1 MKNFIWLAFAVL
13 AFLSVIDSKTARAS
27 EQDDVKKVEQ
37 YLNNLK
43 MARSRFTQVAPDG
56 SRRTGTFYLSKPG
69 KLRFEYDPPIQDFI
83 VADGTFIYFYDAE
96 LNEQTHAPIGQTL
109 ADFILREDLD
119 VGGDIVVMDLTRAA
133 GLLQITLAQK
143 EDPKAG
149 SLKLGFSESPFTLKK
164 WRVTDAQGS
173 IVEII
178 LADIQTN
185 ARPADDLFRYINPTP
200 DPMLY
205 NQ

>member
-1 MKNFIWLAFAVL
+1 MKYLILITAI
-13 AFLSVIDSKTARAS
+13 AFLTIAWPNAVSAS
-27 EQDDVKKVEQ
+27 QEEDIRKAEN
-37 YLNNLK
+37 YLNNLET
-43 MARSRFTQVAPDG
+43 ARSRFTQIAPDG
-56 SRRTGTFYLSKPG
+56 SRRTGTFYLNKPG
-69 KLRFEYDPPIQDFI
+69 KLRFEYDPPTQDFI

-109 ADFILREDLD
+109 ADFILRENLNIGED
-119 VGGDIVVMDLTRAA
+119 VIVSDVTRGG
-133 GLLQITLAQK
+133 GLLQITLVQK

-149 SLKLGFSESPFTLKK
+149 SLKLGFQESPVFSLKK

-173 IVEII
+173 IVEIV

-185 ARPADDLFRYINPTP
+185 ARPANELFIYRNPNP
-200 DPMLY
+200 DPMQY

>member
-1 MKNFIWLAFAVL
+1 MRFFWIFTFCTLILFTASSYVEAATPEQEVKNA
-13 AFLSVIDSKTARAS
+13 
-27 EQDDVKKVEQ
+27 EN
-37 YLNNLK
+37 YLNNLTQ
-43 MARSRFTQVAPDG
+43 ARARFTQVAPDG

-69 KLRFEYDPPIQDFI
+69 KLRFEYDPPVQDFV

-96 LNEQTHAPIGQTL
+96 LNEQSHAPIGQTL
-109 ADFILREDLD
+109 ADFILRDDLKIGDEVVVSD
-119 VGGDIVVMDLTRAA
+119 VSRGG
-133 GLLQITLAQK
+133 GLLQITLTQK

-149 SLKLGFSESPFTLKK
+149 NLKLGFLEAPMTLKK

-173 IVEII
+173 IVEVI

-185 ARPADDLFRYINPTP
+185 VRPSAELFRYKNPNP
-200 DPMLY
+200 DLSPY

>member
-1 MKNFIWLAFAVL
+1 MKYLILITAI
-13 AFLSVIDSKTARAS
+13 AFLTIAWPNAVSAS
-27 EQDDVKKVEQ
+27 QEEDIRKAEN
-37 YLNNLK
+37 YLNNLET
-43 MARSRFTQVAPDG
+43 ARSRFTQIAPDG
-56 SRRTGTFYLSKPG
+56 SRRTGTFYLNKPG
-69 KLRFEYDPPIQDFI
+69 KLRFEYDPPTQDFI

-109 ADFILREDLD
+109 ADFILRENLNIGED
-119 VGGDIVVMDLTRAA
+119 VIVTDITRGG
-133 GLLQITLAQK
+133 GLLQITLVQK

-149 SLKLGFSESPFTLKK
+149 SLKLGFQESPVFSLKK

-173 IVEII
+173 IVEIM

-185 ARPADDLFRYINPTP
+185 ARPANELFIYRNPNP
-200 DPMLY
+200 DPMQY

>member
-1 MKNFIWLAFAVL
+1 MKHLILIIALGCLAIAWPDL
-13 AFLSVIDSKTARAS
+13 ASAS
-27 EQDDVKKVEQ
+27 QEEDIRKAEN
-37 YLNNLK
+37 YLNNLDT
-43 MARSRFTQVAPDG
+43 ARSRFTQIAPDG
-56 SRRTGTFYLSKPG
+56 SRRTGTFYLDKPG
-69 KLRFEYDPPIQDFI
+69 KLRFEYDPPTQDFI

-109 ADFILREDLD
+109 ADFILRENLNIGED
-119 VGGDIVVMDLTRAA
+119 VIVTDVTRGG
-133 GLLQITLAQK
+133 GLLQITLVQK

-149 SLKLGFSESPFTLKK
+149 SLKLGFQESPVFSLKK

-173 IVEII
+173 IVEIV

-185 ARPADDLFRYINPTP
+185 ARPASELFIYRNPNP
-200 DPMLY
+200 DPMQY